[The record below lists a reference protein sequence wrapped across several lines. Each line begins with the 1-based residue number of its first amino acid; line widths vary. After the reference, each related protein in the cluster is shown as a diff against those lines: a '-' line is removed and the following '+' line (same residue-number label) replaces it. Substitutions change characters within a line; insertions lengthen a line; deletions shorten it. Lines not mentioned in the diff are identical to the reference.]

1 MTTIFIFEVSRTTSK
16 ELNRV
21 NKIVGIF
28 QKQKFL
34 WKLNNKEIVKVTIW
48 KMEKIKLKSEMGEF
62 FIYYSS
68 FLQQSQRKYCLKT
81 CFENRLAELL
91 SKKD

>member
-34 WKLNNKEIVKVTIW
+34 WKLNNKEIVKVTIR

-62 FIYYSS
+62 
-68 FLQQSQRKYCLKT
+68 LKPSQIKNCLKT
-81 CFENRLAELL
+81 CFENRIAELL

>member
-34 WKLNNKEIVKVTIW
+34 WKLNHKEIVKVAIW
-48 KMEKIKLKSEMGEF
+48 KMEKNQVEIGNGR
-62 FIYYSS
+62 I
-68 FLQQSQRKYCLKT
+68 SQTK
-81 CFENRLAELL
+81 
-91 SKKD
+91 SKKKLSENMFWK

>member
-16 ELNRV
+16 ELNRM

-34 WKLNNKEIVKVTIW
+34 WKLNNKEIVKVAIW
-48 KMEKIKLKSEMGEF
+48 KMEKNQVEIGNGR
-62 FIYYSS
+62 I
-68 FLQQSQRKYCLKT
+68 SQTK
-81 CFENRLAELL
+81 
-91 SKKD
+91 SKKKLSENMFWK